1 MNERTT
7 ILRQPGSTRWIVFQ
21 PDDDKFT
28 KMKLVCGFSGEIFC
42 QWGILNKDVPGM
54 IASWEGDGYKILS
67 TINTNNFKDVR
78 MKKKMK
84 TRMPAK
90 GHKLPKKEDDVTI
103 VAEAIGK
110 AALWKTGSSAVNKVI
125 N

>member
-1 MNERTT
+1 
-7 ILRQPGSTRWIVFQ
+7 
-21 PDDDKFT
+21 
-28 KMKLVCGFSGEIFC
+28 
-42 QWGILNKDVPGM
+42 
-54 IASWEGDGYKILS
+54 
-67 TINTNNFKDVR
+67 
-78 MKKKMK
+78 
-84 TRMPAK
+84 MPAK